1 MKVSKSKVAPAKSAE
16 DTQTTNA
23 TGEAQ
28 SMELVEQNQSE
39 DGPKAASIESA
50 DKTTTNPLD
59 GLKVV
64 MVKAGELKPNSES
77 SRLYGADIPPTLLAS
92 IEDEGIQ
99 TPLTV
104 DRETGQV
111 IAGNTRLMI
120 ATKLGIPEVPVIY
133 VDGNVAPLALV
144 ATNVAREKTV
154 EMKVREFIIYENQ
167 EKREAKTR
175 RKSKVLTVGPKKSR
189 DRAAAKVGLSASSLE
204 MGREVVRALDG
215 LEAKKDPDRANRLR
229 AKLNEDGI
237 KPAHELA
244 ISLGVIKS
252 KFRSKA
258 DEAPKQKKEMRSDTE
273 TGEGDAKDSEEWDH
287 NAQAENHVR
296 ALQTLT
302 TFCQEGEAS
311 ELDAATKKRLGEAF
325 AAASQAMTDAGI
337 LVPASLK

>member
-1 MKVSKSKVAPAKSAE
+1 MEFA
-16 DTQTTNA
+16 DGTT
-23 TGEAQ
+23 
-28 SMELVEQNQSE
+28 S
-39 DGPKAASIESA
+39 
-50 DKTTTNPLD
+50 NPLD

-64 MVKAGELKPNSES
+64 MVKAGELKLNSES
-77 SRLYGADIPPTLLAS
+77 SRLYGADIPPALQAS

-99 TPLTV
+99 TPLMV
-104 DRETGQV
+104 DRRTGEV

-120 ATKLGIPEVPVIY
+120 AAKLGVDEVPVIY
-133 VDGNVAPLALV
+133 VDGDDNPLALV

-154 EMKVREFIIYENQ
+154 EMKVREFATYEAQ
-167 EKREAKTR
+167 EKLEAKLR
-175 RKSKVLTVGPKKSR
+175 RKSKAPTLGLKKSR

-215 LEAKKDPDRANRLR
+215 LEAKKDPDRANQLR

-237 KPAHELA
+237 KTAHELA

-252 KFRSKA
+252 KTRSKA

-273 TGEGDAKDSEEWDH
+273 TGEVDTKDNEEWDH
-287 NAQAENHVR
+287 NAQAETHVR
-296 ALQTLT
+296 ALRALA

-311 ELDAATKKRLGEAF
+311 ELDKAMQKELGNAF

-337 LVPASLK
+337 TVTLSLN